1 MAGDTIAELNADVC
15 FQPLSTLKLLPY
27 LHALIEIDKGADSL
41 DGTTVSWVAPTTGTT
56 ADKIDKTC
64 LAASAP
70 NTATGSAPLKDA
82 LPTMMWESHNRTL
95 DAVLN
100 RYGPVNITRRA
111 QGLGLRQTEMYF
123 GCAQSGGPQQPWADN
138 VSTLTDFARLFEGVE
153 ALDHVTATT
162 TRQAFR
168 DNMIVLDAAPGTS
181 YSSPITGRMSGPA
194 SNEFLRSL
202 VEREAGAA
210 KLAIVP
216 TFMKHVVVR
225 FKGGGGGPSG
235 TEVGYSDFRE
245 VSLPI
250 KGATGRITLRKY
262 LLGWYVYQLKVDIRP
277 AEQEAL
283 DTFRLEI
290 HAEPIRQALA
300 TW

>member
-1 MAGDTIAELNADVC
+1 M
-15 FQPLSTLKLLPY
+15 
-27 LHALIEIDKGADSL
+27 
-41 DGTTVSWVAPTTGTT
+41 
-56 ADKIDKTC
+56 
-64 LAASAP
+64 
-70 NTATGSAPLKDA
+70 
-82 LPTMMWESHNRTL
+82 
-95 DAVLN
+95 
-100 RYGPVNITRRA
+100 
-111 QGLGLRQTEMYF
+111 
-123 GCAQSGGPQQPWADN
+123 
-138 VSTLTDFARLFEGVE
+138 STLTDFARLFEGVD

-162 TRQAFR
+162 TRQLFR

-194 SNEFLRSL
+194 SNEFLRPL

-225 FKGGGGGPSG
+225 HKGGSGGSSG

-262 LLGWYVYQLKVDIRP
+262 LLGWYVCQLRVEITP

-283 DTFRLEI
+283 DVFRLEI